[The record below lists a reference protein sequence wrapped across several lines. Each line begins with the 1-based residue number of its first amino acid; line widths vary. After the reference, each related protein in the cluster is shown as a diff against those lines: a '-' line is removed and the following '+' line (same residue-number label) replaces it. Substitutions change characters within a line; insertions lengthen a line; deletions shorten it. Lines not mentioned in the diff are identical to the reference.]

1 MRYLV
6 PQDFEHRY
14 LAFIKYQKESCLSED
29 TNDKISYLLEQEE
42 AKESAIKQWWADLD
56 RELVFRGYC
65 RPGDK
70 NIPNQ
75 ELKKYFTER

>member
-29 TNDKISYLLEQEE
+29 INDKISNLLEQEE
-42 AKESAIKQWWADLD
+42 VKESAIKQWWADLD

-75 ELKKYFTER
+75 